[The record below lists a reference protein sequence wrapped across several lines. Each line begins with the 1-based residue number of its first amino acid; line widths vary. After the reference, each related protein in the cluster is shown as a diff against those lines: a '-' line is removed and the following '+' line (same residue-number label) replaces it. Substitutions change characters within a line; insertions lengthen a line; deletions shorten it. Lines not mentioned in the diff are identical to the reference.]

1 MNSKINNGNWV
12 VLYYS
17 ENCGYCTDFLP
28 IWDLFEKKKN
38 KKLNKLKL
46 NINSLDLHSI
56 TPPINGVP
64 TVHFYNNGKITKD
77 GIFNNERTLLELN
90 KFCVNNL
97 KSKKSKKSKKT
108 KKAKK
113 AKKSN

>member
-38 KKLNKLKL
+38 HTLIGFRSTK
-46 NINSLDLHSI
+46 IYLH
-56 TPPINGVP
+56 
-64 TVHFYNNGKITKD
+64 FQ
-77 GIFNNERTLLELN
+77 
-90 KFCVNNL
+90 
-97 KSKKSKKSKKT
+97 
-108 KKAKK
+108 
-113 AKKSN
+113 